1 MTRHKADE
9 TSLSMAASARN
20 GTDAMSSV
28 APSDP
33 LQDAGGAAAVAP
45 PRTLAGRLRMQISD
59 DIVRGAL
66 APGVVLDEMEL
77 ARRFQVSRT
86 PVREAIRLLVA
97 SGLVEARPH
106 RSAVVARP
114 DKAQLAA
121 MFEALR
127 ELEALCAGLAAE
139 RMTGA
144 EIAGLRAAHRAM
156 LGVVRSD
163 DPQRY
168 HEVNEEFHAK
178 VYAGAHNPY
187 LVDLTLA
194 TRARIA
200 PFSRAQFRAGG
211 RLGKSHKEH
220 ERVIAAIAKRNRE
233 AASALMRDHIGF
245 VYDAY
250 ADYRPA

>member
-1 MTRHKADE
+1 MTQHKAGE
-9 TSLSMAASARN
+9 TRLGMLAAPAN
-20 GTDAMSSV
+20 GAGPGPPRTV
-28 APSDP
+28 
-33 LQDAGGAAAVAP
+33 QDTGATAAVAV
-45 PRTLAGRLRMQISD
+45 PRTLAGRLRMQLSD
-59 DIVRGAL
+59 EIVRGAL

-114 DKAQLAA
+114 NEAQLVA

-144 EIAGLRAAHRAM
+144 EIAAVRAM
-156 LGVVRSD
+156 HRTMLEVVRSE

-168 HEVNEEFHAK
+168 HEANEEFHARL
-178 VYAGAHNPY
+178 YAGAHNPY
-187 LVDLTLA
+187 LADLTLA

-211 RLGKSHKEH
+211 RLSRSHKEH
-220 ERVIAAIAKRNRE
+220 ERVIAAIAKRDRE
-233 AASALMRDHIGF
+233 AASALMRAHIGS
-245 VYDAY
+245 VYTAY

>member
-1 MTRHKADE
+1 MAKNGAD
-9 TSLSMAASARN
+9 T
-20 GTDAMSSV
+20 GPSS
-28 APSDP
+28 PP
-33 LQDAGGAAAVAP
+33 QDARDAAGVAA
-45 PRTLAGRLRMQISD
+45 PRTLAGRLRMQLSD
-59 DIVRGAL
+59 EIVRGEL

-86 PVREAIRLLVA
+86 PVREAIRLLGA

-114 DKAQLAA
+114 DKAQLVA

-127 ELEALCAGLAAE
+127 ELESLCAGLAAE

-144 EIAGLRAAHRAM
+144 EIADLRAVHRTM
-156 LGVVRSD
+156 LEVVRSD

-168 HEVNEEFHAK
+168 HEANEDFHARI
-178 VYAGAHNPY
+178 YAGAHNPY
-187 LVDLTLA
+187 LADLTLA

-220 ERVIAAIAKRNRE
+220 ERVIAAIAKSNRE
-233 AASALMRDHIGF
+233 AASALMRAHIGS